1 MTEPFYDRLTGTSQE
16 CLPQEPLAGRW
27 RVRDDA
33 RPVLL
38 NSFPVS
44 EGAYLVPDQEFRW
57 TVSGGSASAPLAGE
71 FDRREYPGELVA
83 SALCEIGEL
92 LRVAQDD
99 GGTWTHWL
107 LSSPVYAKLSDRIQ
121 RQPLDADIV
130 THLPH
135 LREVCRRPRMQL
147 EVTVE
152 RVRTEQARRM
162 PPRATEYLA
171 SHTEDWE
178 ELRIN
183 SVRPRRVLSVLAD
196 DQLDIYENRVVARLV
211 DHLLDYLND
220 RIEDVRQL
228 RHVLQEV
235 VSYDDPASEATH
247 WIRHRIYE
255 IWGKASEAE
264 QGRRRAEHTL
274 DFLENLR
281 REVAS
286 LLDSVLYRAIPRRA
300 HVASSLRATNILVND
315 QHYRHVAA
323 LWQRWSRSRAA
334 RATTPRELFDL
345 RQRLCLGFDAFVTLT
360 VCLALDG
367 LGFRSR
373 DDRGPSRGGPAVEL
387 EGSGAALLLT
397 WREDGTLRLD
407 RTSGTAPLH
416 LVPLASAL
424 SARSDLERMR
434 LRVSELASGGAGPP
448 AAPTGTPPARAADGP
463 QADPVFRIVLYPG
476 SAQERAALPPD
487 LGRLLDTPGTD
498 HLPSEERVARLL
510 PVSPLSVHSLERVA
524 RAIRWWLLD
533 GLYTG
538 YPAPEVPFPARA
550 QHYGSIPGVW
560 LAPSAGGRAL
570 RVRRPPSEAEKTQWA
585 DWLAATRRQVL
596 REGRRA
602 QVTAEQITDLEQNVE
617 RAILALEPLTH
628 CPLRLPCQGAERFE
642 PRPDRDGEFTLFFA
656 CCAHAT
662 WELRQCEFCKERY
675 PVLLPRSF
683 RPREVCRRPGWVD
696 HLLGR
701 DVLAVP
707 CWGRHGAGD
716 FICPRCGRCKNAGR
730 FQEGGCLRCWP
741 ENASCQG
748 ERT

>member
-1 MTEPFYDRLTGTSQE
+1 
-16 CLPQEPLAGRW
+16 
-27 RVRDDA
+27 
-33 RPVLL
+33 
-38 NSFPVS
+38 
-44 EGAYLVPDQEFRW
+44 
-57 TVSGGSASAPLAGE
+57 
-71 FDRREYPGELVA
+71 
-83 SALCEIGEL
+83 
-92 LRVAQDD
+92 
-99 GGTWTHWL
+99 
-107 LSSPVYAKLSDRIQ
+107 
-121 RQPLDADIV
+121 LDADIV
-130 THLPH
+130 NHLPH

-152 RVRTEQARRM
+152 RVRSEQARRM

-196 DQLDIYENRVVARLV
+196 DQLDIYENRVVARLL

-255 IWGKASEAE
+255 LWGKASEAE
-264 QGRRRAEHTL
+264 QGQRRAEQTL

-281 REVAS
+281 REVAA
-286 LLDSVLYRAIPRRA
+286 LLDSALYRAIPRRA
-300 HVASSLRATNILVND
+300 RVASSLRTTNILVND
-315 QHYRHVAA
+315 QHYRHVAT

-345 RQRLCLGFDAFVTLT
+345 RQRLCRSFDAFVVLT

-373 DDRGPSRGGPAVEL
+373 DDRGPSRGGPPIAL
-387 EGSGAALLLT
+387 EGSGATLLLT

-407 RTSGTAPLH
+407 QTSGTVPMH

-424 SARSDLERMR
+424 SGGSNHERVR
-434 LRVSELASGGAGPP
+434 LRIADLASGAVRP
-448 AAPTGTPPARAADGP
+448 AEADPRPHSGKATDGP
-463 QADPVFRIVLYPG
+463 QEDPGFRIVLYPG
-476 SAQERAALPPD
+476 SAQEWAALPAD
-487 LGRLLDTPGTD
+487 LARLLNTPGMD
-498 HLPSEERVARLL
+498 RLPSEERVARLL

-524 RAIRWWLLD
+524 RAIRWWVLD
-533 GLYTG
+533 GLYTR

-550 QHYGSIPGVW
+550 QQYGAIPGEW
-560 LAPSAGGRAL
+560 LALSAGRRSV
-570 RVRRPPSEAEKTQWA
+570 RVRRPPSAAEKARWA
-585 DWLAATRRQVL
+585 EWLSATRRQVL

-602 QVTAEQITDLEQNVE
+602 QVTSDQITDLEQHVE
-617 RAILALEPLTH
+617 RAILALERLTH
-628 CPLRLPCQGAERFE
+628 CPLRLPCEGAERFE
-642 PRPDRDGEFTLFFA
+642 PRQDRDGEYTLFFA

-662 WELRQCEFCKERY
+662 WELRQCEFCRKRY

-683 RPREVCRRPGWVD
+683 RPREVCRRSGWVD
-696 HLLGR
+696 QLLGQ

-707 CWGRHGAGD
+707 CWSRWGGGD
-716 FICPRCGRCKNAGR
+716 FICPRCGRCKNAER
-730 FQEGGCLRCWP
+730 AQEGGCLRCCPGACRATATAP
-741 ENASCQG
+741 EG
-748 ERT
+748 